1 MDELLYIYVY
11 LTLFFRMNELGV
23 SLENKNIAF
32 AQLLGM
38 RDHITYPL
46 GMYVTAKEISLCII
60 LLYPLYE
67 SIYTGDTMV

>member
-1 MDELLYIYVY
+1 
-11 LTLFFRMNELGV
+11 MNELGV

-46 GMYVTAKEISLCII
+46 GMYHADTEINPCVI
-60 LLYPLYE
+60 LLYPLYKY
-67 SIYTGDTMV
+67 IYTLILWFNR